1 MTRILI
7 AGSTGLVGSQVLAQ
21 ALADPRVTKIVAPTR
36 RPLPAHEKLLNP
48 IFDPAH
54 LPEDA
59 DWWAVDGV
67 ISALG
72 TTHAKAG
79 SEEAFRAV
87 DFDLPLAIAK
97 LTRAHGARC
106 YALTS
111 SMGANARSSVSY
123 TRTKGELEAAI
134 TAVDFPSFTIVRPGL
149 LGGKRA
155 EFRLAERVGLAVLG
169 TIGFLLPPS
178 LRISPSATVAKL
190 LLDAAVCGENGSY
203 LIDAAAITAAAR
215 TPDV

>member
-1 MTRILI
+1 MSSILI

-21 ALADPRVTKIVAPTR
+21 ALKDVRVTRIVAPTR
-36 RPLPAHEKLLNP
+36 RPLPPHEKLLNP

-54 LPEDA
+54 LPADA

-79 SEEAFRAV
+79 SEAAFRAV

-97 LTRAHGARC
+97 LTRVRGAGRF
-106 YALTS
+106 ALTS
-111 SMGANARSSVSY
+111 SMGANARSPISY
-123 TRTKGELEAAI
+123 TRTKGELEEAI
-134 TAVDFPSFTIVRPGL
+134 ARIAFPSFTIVRPGL

-155 EFRLAERVGLAVLG
+155 EFRLAEHVGQIVLG
-169 TIGFLLPPS
+169 AVGFLLPPS
-178 LRISPSATVAKL
+178 LRISPADVVAKL
-190 LLDAAVCGENGSY
+190 LLEAALVGENGRHR
-203 LIDAAAITAAAR
+203 LDAAAIALSGK
-215 TPDV
+215 V